1 LGGFAASLGGA
12 APTGLIGVDVVY
24 ITGAGALFVIAASRG
39 GRNSWMLS
47 SLLAVWFSPDLA
59 GLVGIGITVG
69 LVAFA
74 LLTER
79 RRWIG
84 AMCGAIL
91 AWYLGRLGTGPFH
104 SSTTLAAAA
113 VAVPIVGSGL
123 RHLPDG
129 RPKVIGRLVGVLF
142 GAAALASAVFAVVA
156 LLALGDVNRGV
167 DHAEAGFQ
175 LASDGVQA
183 DAARE
188 FERSAEAFRSVQSK
202 VGGPWSLPAR
212 LVPIV
217 GQHVRAVQVVAS
229 EGVSLSGTAAETT
242 LAVDLDDVRLVEG
255 RIDLG
260 IIDDLAPV
268 LSRAEQSV
276 SRAHLRIGDVQNPW
290 LISPI
295 NTRLGELVTEL
306 DRALPAART
315 AAQAAREAPAM
326 LGATEPVHW
335 LVLLTTPA
343 EARGIGGLV
352 GNFVVIRADDGRF
365 EIVDAGRN
373 EDLNHR
379 LADAGAELRGP
390 EQYVDR
396 WADYEPNAFFQDV
409 GLEPDLPSVAA
420 VAAGLYEQASRVGEA
435 EAIEISGVVVLD
447 PYAMAAILDLSGPV
461 SAGEIRLSS
470 DTVVDFLL
478 VDQYDRF
485 EGNDLARVAALGQ
498 LVTGAF
504 DAFTGSALPGPR
516 GIAAKIGPI
525 IDADRLGVWW
535 AGGGGPAALIDTVG
549 LDGAFPSPAGRDL
562 IALVHQNSGQNKL
575 DVYLERSLDY
585 AVVIDDGRA
594 SATATITLENRAPNA
609 GLPLSVI
616 GSNDQGY
623 PLGTNVS
630 LFSVHT
636 ALDLVSVRI
645 DGVEVPA
652 ERDAAFG
659 GDAITFTVEIPSM
672 TTVVVEL
679 DLAGRLEIDGL
690 DDYELVLPHQPLVNT
705 DLVSVEVT
713 VDGETATL
721 ADQMML
727 AADAY
732 LSTR

>member
-1 LGGFAASLGGA
+1 
-12 APTGLIGVDVVY
+12 
-24 ITGAGALFVIAASRG
+24 
-39 GRNSWMLS
+39 M
-47 SLLAVWFSPDLA
+47 AVWFSPDLA
-59 GLVGIGITVG
+59 GLIGIGIAVV

-91 AWYLGRLGTGPFH
+91 AWYLGRLGAGPFH
-104 SSTTLAAAA
+104 SSTTLIAAA

-123 RHLPDG
+123 HHLPDG
-129 RPKVIGRLVGVLF
+129 RSKVVGRIVGVLF
-142 GAAALASAVFAVVA
+142 GAAALSSAVFAVVA
-156 LLALGDVNRGV
+156 LLALGDVNQGI
-167 DHAEAGFQ
+167 DHAKAGFR

-188 FERSAEAFRSVQSK
+188 FEHSADAFRSVQGK

-229 EGVSLSGTAAETT
+229 EGVSLTDTAAETT

-260 IIDDLAPV
+260 ILDLLAPV

-290 LISPI
+290 LISPVD
-295 NTRLGELVTEL
+295 TRLGELVAEL

-315 AAQAAREAPAM
+315 AAQAAREVPAM
-326 LGATEPVHW
+326 LGANEPVHW

-343 EARGIGGLV
+343 EARGVGGLV
-352 GNFVVIRADDGRF
+352 GNFVVIRADDGQF

-373 EDLNHR
+373 EDLNRR
-379 LADAGAELRGP
+379 LIDADAELLGP
-390 EQYVDR
+390 EQYIDR
-396 WADYEPNAFFQDV
+396 WAEYEPETYFQDV

-420 VAAGLYEQASRVGEA
+420 VAAALYEQASRGE
-435 EAIEISGVVVLD
+435 EADAVEIDGVVVLD
-447 PYAMAAILDLSGPV
+447 PYAMEAILDLSGPV
-461 SAGEIRLSS
+461 SAGEIRLSA

-485 EGNDLARVAALGQ
+485 EGDDNARVLALGQ

-504 DAFTGSALPGPR
+504 DAFTGNALPGPR

-525 IDADRLGVWW
+525 IEADRLGAWW
-535 AGGGGPAALIDTVG
+535 ASGGGPAALIDTAG

-585 AVVIDDGRA
+585 EVVIDDGRA
-594 SATATITLENRAPNA
+594 SATATITLQNRAPTA

-616 GSNDQGY
+616 GSNDQGF
-623 PLGTNVS
+623 PLGTNVA

-645 DGVEVPA
+645 NGVAVPA
-652 ERDAAFG
+652 GRDAAFG
-659 GDAITFTVEIPSM
+659 GEAITFTVEIPSM
-672 TTVVVEL
+672 TTLVVEL

-690 DDYELVLPHQPLVNT
+690 DEYELVVPHQPLVND

-721 ADQMML
+721 ADQMVL
-727 AADAY
+727 AADAS
-732 LSTR
+732 LRAP